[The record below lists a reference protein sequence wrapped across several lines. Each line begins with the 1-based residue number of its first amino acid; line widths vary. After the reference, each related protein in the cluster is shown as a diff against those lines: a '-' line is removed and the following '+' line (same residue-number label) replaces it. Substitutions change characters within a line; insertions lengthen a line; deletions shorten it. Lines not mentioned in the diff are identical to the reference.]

1 MIFKLIFIFKT
12 FIIIGYH
19 WLIYCYT
26 KDYNKFIINIA
37 ERLSQ
42 ENIFYGKM
50 IQAISCNT
58 ELMNDELS
66 EYLFKFTN
74 KVYFTDDDIDI
85 DAINSLYYYKR
96 NEGYR
101 MQDLKYEMPINSGLI
116 SLIYCADLN
125 GKKVI
130 VKIKR
135 KNILKKFNEAFDNI
149 SLFMRITDYIK
160 YINKLNIHKI
170 FYENKKLL
178 LEQLDFINE
187 VNNIKL
193 FKKIYENIDYVVIPN
208 AYEEY
213 TLMNENIIVMEYL
226 EGKTIS
232 HLTFD
237 EKETYS
243 RLFINFGLKSFLI
256 DGIYHADMHPGNII
270 FMNDFNNENPYKLG
284 IIDFGLIGKLNR
296 EEQSLFYDFLLKILS
311 KEYDSCSKHMIYLMT
326 EPDSRNKKNVI
337 NIKNKEDL
345 IANDI
350 LVDDFKNILINVV
363 EKNKKF
369 TLQDLVK
376 LNNLLSV
383 YNIQLTYSFCNVQM
397 AMAVCESTN
406 NALCVRKSFIECF
419 QEESKNFYFMFG

>member
-1 MIFKLIFIFKT
+1 MIFKIIFIFKT
-12 FIIIGYH
+12 FFIIGYQ

-50 IQAISCNT
+50 IQAISSNN
-58 ELMNDELS
+58 ELINDELA
-66 EYLFKFTN
+66 EFLFKFTN
-74 KVYFTDDDIDI
+74 NVDFTEDDIDI
-85 DAINSLYYYKR
+85 DSINSLHFYKR

-101 MQDLKYEMPINSGLI
+101 ISDLKYEIPTNSGLI
-116 SLIYCADLN
+116 SLIYRANLN
-125 GKKVI
+125 GKKIV

-135 KNILKKFNEAFDNI
+135 KNIFKKFNEAFDNI
-149 SLFMRITDYIK
+149 SILIKITDYIK
-160 YINKLNIHKI
+160 SINKLNIHKI

-193 FKKIYENIDYVVIPN
+193 FKNKYENIDYVVIPN
-208 AYEEY
+208 VYEEF
-213 TLMNENIIVMEYL
+213 TLMNENIIVMEYI
-226 EGKTIS
+226 EGKTITQ
-232 HLTFD
+232 LTVD
-237 EKETYS
+237 EKEIYS
-243 RLFINFGLKSFLI
+243 RLLINFGLKSFLI
-256 DGIYHADMHPGNII
+256 DGTYHADMHPGNII
-270 FMNDFNNENPYKLG
+270 FMKCINDESNYKLG

-296 EEQSLFYDFLLKILS
+296 DEQNLFYEFLLKLLS
-311 KEYDSCSKHMIYLMT
+311 KDYDNCSKHMIHFMT
-326 EPDSRNKKNVI
+326 EPNNSNNKADFI
-337 NIKNKEDL
+337 IK
-345 IANDI
+345 DI
-350 LVDDFKNILINVV
+350 LVDEFKSILINVA

-383 YNIQLTYSFCNVQM
+383 YNIQLTHSFCNVQL

-406 NALCVRKSFIECF
+406 NALCVNKSFIECF
-419 QEESKNFYFMFG
+419 QEESKKFYFMFG